1 MTYGSNKAHRPADYH
16 PWRSGLAPKQAE
28 RERTCTVC
36 QATKPIDQYARSG
49 ATGRRTV
56 CRECYN
62 AKRREDEATPEG
74 RAHKR
79 ETEREHYH
87 RDPSVKIAANRRCRH
102 KKLAD
107 AGRSI
112 VPVPERW
119 YGTVRASLELD
130 ISVSWVGRLCQ
141 SGELRAVKTAN
152 GKHGGLCW
160 RVDPASVAETKKRR
174 RGLA

>member
-1 MTYGSNKAHRPADYH
+1 MSSYQSNKAHRPASDH
-16 PWRSGLAPKQAE
+16 PWRGGWVPKSVE

-36 QATKPIDQYARSG
+36 DTTKPIGDYAPSG
-49 ATGRRTV
+49 SGRRTV

-62 AKRREDEATPEG
+62 AKRREDESTPEG

-79 ETEREHYH
+79 AVDRADYQRHPH
-87 RDPSVKIAANRRCRH
+87 KKIAANRRCRH
-102 KKLAD
+102 KKLAE
-107 AGRSI
+107 AGRPI
-112 VPVPERW
+112 VSVPERW

-141 SGELRAVKTAN
+141 SGELRSIKTAN
-152 GKHGGLCW
+152 GRHGGLCW
-160 RVDPASVAETKKRR
+160 RIDPASVAEMKKR

>member
-1 MTYGSNKAHRPADYH
+1 MTYGSNKAHRPADHH
-16 PWRSGLAPKQAE
+16 PWRSGWVPKKVE

-36 QATKPIDQYARSG
+36 STTKPIGDYAPSG
-49 ATGRRTV
+49 SGRRTV

-79 ETEREHYH
+79 AVDRAHYH
-87 RDPSVKIAANRRCRH
+87 RHPHKKVAANRRCRH
-102 KKLAD
+102 KKLAE
-107 AGRSI
+107 AGRPV

-160 RVDPASVAETKKRR
+160 RVDPASVAEMKKKR